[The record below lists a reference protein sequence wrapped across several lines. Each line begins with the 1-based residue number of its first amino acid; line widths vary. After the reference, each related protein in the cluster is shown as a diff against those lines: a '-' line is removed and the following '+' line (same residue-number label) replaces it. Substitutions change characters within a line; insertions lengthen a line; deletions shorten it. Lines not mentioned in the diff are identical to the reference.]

1 MNLFYSKKFQ
11 LALIGIVV
19 TVVTSFIPEIDKA
32 ELTAIVTLIVAN
44 IIGQGMADWG
54 KEGK

>member
-1 MNLFYSKKFQ
+1 MDLFYSKKFQ
-11 LALIGIVV
+11 LTIIGIVV